1 MTKIAIFG
9 DSFASR
15 MHLETPP
22 TMEGFLKEVC
32 ALCNREYNKKE
43 IEVLRINWGERY
55 IPWVDFFDA
64 DVFGASGSDLYYS
77 YNQFIKHH
85 KNYDKCIVVITS
97 PLRISTNING
107 WVHCASYDDAIEN
120 IEFSTSDKMKS
131 YFTSLA
137 DYFKNVYYQDLEKPE
152 LISRAMLDSMMM
164 LKPNTMFINAYPDL
178 KNVYDLE
185 LDAWKLTHNESQD
198 YTKYFDLRQCHMTV
212 ANNKILAKHILDNL
226 DKTGVLD
233 LSSVE
238 WKIPSIEDRHYH
250 LPNITDLFTR
260 LI

>member
-1 MTKIAIFG
+1 MNKIAIFG
-9 DSFASR
+9 DSFAARGYNES
-15 MHLETPP
+15 TP
-22 TMEGFLKEVC
+22 TEDGFVKEIYKV
-32 ALCNREYNKKE
+32 CNRKYNKD
-43 IEVLRINWGERY
+43 EVKILKSNWAKKY
-55 IPWVDFFDA
+55 KPWVDLIDA
-64 DVFGASGSDLYYS
+64 DVYGHSGSDLYYS
-77 YNQFIKHH
+77 YNQFIKNY

-97 PLRISTNING
+97 PFRISTNIDG
-107 WVHCASYDDAIEN
+107 WVHCASYEDAVEK
-120 IEFSTSDKMKS
+120 IEFSTSAKMKS

-152 LISRAMLDSMMM
+152 LISRAMLDSMML

-185 LDAWKLTHNESQD
+185 LDAWNLTHDESQD

-250 LPNITDLFTR
+250 LPNTPDLFTR
-260 LI
+260 LT

>member
-15 MHLETPP
+15 MYLENPP
-22 TMEGFLKEVC
+22 TIEGFLKEVY
-32 ALCNREYNKKE
+32 ALCNRTYNKKE
-43 IEVLRINWGERY
+43 TELLKKNWGVRY
-55 IPWVDFFDA
+55 KPWVDYLDA
-64 DVFGASGSDLYYS
+64 DVFGHSGSDLYYS
-77 YNQFIKHH
+77 YNQFIKNH

-97 PLRISTNING
+97 PFRISTNIDG
-107 WVHCASYDDAIEN
+107 WAHCASYEDAVEK
-120 IEFSTSDKMKS
+120 IEFSTSAKMKL

-137 DYFKNVYYQDLEKPE
+137 DYFKNVFYQDLEKPM
-152 LISRAMLDSMMM
+152 LIHRAMLDSMML

-185 LDAWKLTHNESQD
+185 LNAWNLTHNESQD

-226 DKTGVLD
+226 DKNGVLD
-233 LSSVE
+233 LSNVE

-250 LPNITDLFTR
+250 LPNTTDLFAR
-260 LI
+260 LL